1 MDYENYETILAERR
15 GRILTLTL
23 NRPNELNAVDKTL
36 HEELARIF
44 GDVQLDD
51 GADVIVLT
59 AAGRAFSAGGDLKY
73 LKAVSEGTAELP
85 SLVDAKRIVFSL
97 LDLEK
102 PIIARVNGHAMGLGA
117 TLALFCDVVVA
128 SDAAFFNDSHVQVGL
143 VAGDG
148 SSVIWPML
156 IGIARAKEFLFTAD
170 RIGAADAVRLGL
182 VNHAVAADELTK
194 FTLALAA
201 KIASQP
207 AFATRATKASVN
219 RQLRRAVSDGMDV
232 GAAWQRI
239 SNSLP
244 DHEAAVRAFMERRRK

>member
-1 MDYENYETILAERR
+1 
-15 GRILTLTL
+15 
-23 NRPNELNAVDKTL
+23 
-36 HEELARIF
+36 
-44 GDVQLDD
+44 
-51 GADVIVLT
+51 VI
-59 AAGRAFSAGGDLKY
+59 AA
-73 LKAVSEGTAELP
+73 
-85 SLVDAKRIVFSL
+85 
-97 LDLEK
+97 
-102 PIIARVNGHAMGLGA
+102 VNGAAAGLGA
-117 TLALFCDVVVA
+117 TLALFCDIVVA
-128 SDAAFFNDSHVQVGL
+128 SDLAHFSDPHVKVGL

-219 RQLRRAVSDGMDV
+219 RQLRRAVNDGMDV
-232 GAAWQRI
+232 GAAWQQSTRPTRTVG
-239 SNSLP
+239 SKPRRNAMPSSPSCSRDQRTVSSCCSVAGSLP
-244 DHEAAVRAFMERRRK
+244 GSSSTRKWSEFP